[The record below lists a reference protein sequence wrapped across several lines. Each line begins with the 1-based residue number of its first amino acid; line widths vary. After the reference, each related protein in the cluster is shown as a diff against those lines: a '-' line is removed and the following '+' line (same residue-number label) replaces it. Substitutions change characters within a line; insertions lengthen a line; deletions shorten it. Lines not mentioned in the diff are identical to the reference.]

1 MSALLSRVDQA
12 VSITDIARSA
22 KKYFDNLI
30 TGEQDRYVVMRNN
43 APAAVMLSVAEYEQ
57 LVEELDDLRVELIAL
72 ERLSNVNEDTE
83 LVSFDEMQKRF
94 E

>member
-12 VSITDIARSA
+12 VSITDMTRSA

-30 TGEQDRYVVMRNN
+30 SGEQDRYVVMRNN
-43 APAAVMLSVAEYEQ
+43 VPAAVMLAITEYEQ
-57 LVEELDDLRVELIAL
+57 MIEELDDLRVELIAL
-72 ERLSNVNEDTE
+72 ERLSKMNEDTE

-94 E
+94 K